1 MRKQLRALDQIR
13 KTFRGV
19 FEREGKK
26 INWNGYSEPTILLRD
41 ITDETGRTVADHL
54 WFSKTKS
61 FEALGA
67 LSKGD
72 LLEFEARVTSYVK
85 GYANAKYKINDRKTD
100 FKLSRP
106 TKVKKIKP
114 VGDQGQ

>member
-1 MRKQLRALDQIR
+1 MRKQLHALNQIR
-13 KTFRGV
+13 TTFRGV

-26 INWNGYSEPTILLRD
+26 INWNGYSEATILLRD
-41 ITDETGRTVADHL
+41 ITDETGKTVADHL
-54 WFSKTKS
+54 WFSKTKT
-61 FEALGA
+61 FEALGD

-100 FKLSRP
+100 YKLSRP
-106 TKVKKIKP
+106 TKVKRVKP
-114 VGDQGQ
+114 FGDQRQ